1 MTIYLKFPD
10 QETAV
15 AALLAEGYT
24 ISDYCDMATGNGWG
38 WMGLIP
44 APYTPEQ
51 LAQIEEGVEVVA
63 TFIAGFHVNLNDC
76 SELAESLVQYQV
88 PAPLTPFNVVAL

>member
-15 AALLAEGYT
+15 AALIAEGYT

-38 WMGLIP
+38 WMGVIP
-44 APYTPEQ
+44 D
-51 LAQIEEGVEVVA
+51 VD
-63 TFIAGFHVNLNDC
+63 GFHANLNDC

-88 PAPLTPFNVVAL
+88 PAPATPFNVVAL